1 MADRL
6 EASRLEAALSAAS
19 LSEYTASLLD
29 RIDQLNA
36 IRRGAIDKKELL
48 EVLKQAGCSK
58 MGVRQR
64 LAILLTSELMAG
76 PTSTA
81 SPISTC
87 NAATDGI
94 WDQLAGTTMLE
105 LDDLP
110 QPASAEA
117 DLALLSEPKLP
128 PASAAVAPPP
138 PAVRISLASASA
150 VPPAAEVTS
159 SSSSST
165 EREAAAEDVT
175 ASPPMPTPVPSR
187 GIETASACNAAEQQA
202 ELFHE
207 LGDEALGR
215 KDVTGAER
223 WYAQALCLCPNSP
236 ELLSRL
242 ATCATVQTSPA
253 PARALEHLRALLALP
268 PHPLQAEARLRAAEC
283 CQQLGA
289 LDDALELCAAALAPA
304 QVSPSSARAQASP
317 PPPPPAASAVTAAA
331 AVAAAAVG
339 VRAHELQVKLSYALE
354 QVARARRCVQER
366 RTVEALQAAH
376 FVRQACPASLLGSEL
391 ALAALEAEGRLEE
404 AVDEARDAAAKH
416 GATLPVAIITLAR
429 LLARR
434 GRPDEAEAQLLG
446 LEVLGK
452 AGALCTRSEVARA
465 GLERAAIALH
475 TLRQARSLKAE
486 GNAAYGAGQYERAIS
501 IYSEALR
508 VDIEGALEPALLG
521 NRSQAYAK
529 VRSFSLALA
538 DCDRAIAID
547 AGATKL
553 QLRRASFKAELGD
566 LSGAVNDYEAIL
578 ERDPGVAAAV
588 AGLEHAKEV
597 ESGADGRK
605 GCLIEFENERLDP
618 YAVLD
623 VPKDANAVQIKAA
636 FRKLALQLH
645 PDKLDGSDEAEKE
658 QAASRFRRVRIAYS
672 VLSDPQ
678 ERNRLDAE
686 GLIRKT
692 GGKLTDEIKPFHE
705 YYSINTPAGYTRGGD
720 FVSTR
725 RYDPMVGALDSLGRI
740 HAAEKISRKQIAA
753 LKAEEVIRLKGPEE
767 HLKLGYHDSA
777 NAPDQYNK
785 YWDKVSEQRA
795 LVGGSMRE
803 LSAPN
808 TKFFGKDIVQPK
820 LIAQTR
826 YMPLEV
832 EQRDDVQRSLMM
844 APDSSVKIGHREI

>member
-1 MADRL
+1 MASGNL
-6 EASRLEAALSAAS
+6 SASRLEAALAAAS
-19 LSEYTASLLD
+19 LSEYTASLVD
-29 RIDQLNA
+29 RLDQLNA
-36 IRRGAIDKKELL
+36 IRRGVIDKKELL

-64 LAILLTSELMAG
+64 LAILLTCELMAA

-81 SPISTC
+81 SPMAPESAT
-87 NAATDGI
+87 TDGV
-94 WDQLAGTTMLE
+94 WGQLAGTTMLE

-117 DLALLSEPKLP
+117 DLALLSVPKLP

-138 PAVRISLASASA
+138 PAVRNSLASVSV

-159 SSSSST
+159 ST
-165 EREAAAEDVT
+165 TTTKRAAADD
-175 ASPPMPTPVPSR
+175 
-187 GIETASACNAAEQQA
+187 ASAQQA
-202 ELFHE
+202 ELFHK

-215 KDVTGAER
+215 KDVSGAER

-242 ATCATVQTSPA
+242 ATCATVQTFPA

-304 QVSPSSARAQASP
+304 HASP
-317 PPPPPAASAVTAAA
+317 QAASPEPPPPAAGAVTAAA
-331 AVAAAAVG
+331 AAAATAAAAAAAAAAVG

-366 RTVEALQAAH
+366 RTVEALQAAR

-404 AVDEARDAAAKH
+404 AVDEARDAVAKH
-416 GATLPVAIITLAR
+416 GATLPSAVVTLAR

-434 GRPDEAEAQLLG
+434 GRPDEAEAELLG

-465 GLERAAIALH
+465 GLERASTALH

-486 GNAAYGAGQYERAIS
+486 GNAAYGAGQYERAITL
-501 IYSEALR
+501 YSEALR

-538 DCDRAIAID
+538 DCERALAID
-547 AGATKL
+547 SDATKL

-566 LSGAVNDYEAIL
+566 LSGAVDEYEAIL
-578 ERDPGVAAAV
+578 ERDPGNAAAV

-605 GCLIEFENERLDP
+605 GGLIEFENERLDP

-658 QAASRFRRVRIAYS
+658 QAATRFRRVRIAYS
-672 VLSDPQ
+672 VLSDPH

-692 GGKLTDEIKPFHE
+692 GGELTDEIKPFHE
-705 YYSINTPAGYTRGGD
+705 YYSINTPTGYTRGGD

-725 RYDPMVGALDSLGRI
+725 RYNPMVGALDSLGRL
-740 HAAEKISRKQIAA
+740 HAAERISRKQIAA

-785 YWDKVSEQRA
+785 YWDKVSDQRA
-795 LVGGSMRE
+795 LAGGSMRE

-844 APDSSVKIGHREI
+844 APDSSVKIGHREV